1 MQTVYLNGS
10 ISQFGEKWTTQC
22 KDIASIFKLIECQTP
37 GFRKYLT
44 DAVEADVGFEIQR
57 GSEFLENP
65 EELLLS
71 LNDEDI
77 IITEVPSGS
86 KSGGAKILAAI
97 AIMLIAPHIAYAVG
111 TSGGGS
117 AAAAAAAS
125 GTGYANAAAY
135 AAVMKGA
142 TTIALNLAIQ
152 GVTQLLAPGPETEDN
167 TAESY
172 LFDGPTNTVNQ
183 GIPVPILYGE
193 LVVGGAPISTYYSPN
208 VLYPFAEVEI
218 GSGSATGDRTST
230 FTSTGT
236 SYQETQ
242 LLQLFLSK
250 EEIDELNGQYT
261 G

>member
-1 MQTVYLNGS
+1 VQTVYLNGS
-10 ISQFGEKWTTQC
+10 ISQFGEKWNTKC
-22 KDIASIFKLIECQTP
+22 SDIASIFRLIECQTP
-37 GFRKYLT
+37 GFKNYIL
-44 DAVEADVGFEIQR
+44 AAADSNVGFEIKR

-77 IITEVPSGS
+77 IITEIPSGS
-86 KSGGAKILAAI
+86 KSAGQKILAAI
-97 AIMLIAPHIAYAVG
+97 AIAIVTFYTAGALTNAAAL
-111 TSGGGS
+111 TAFASGGTATGS
-117 AAAAAAAS
+117 GYLAAAAAVS
-125 GTGYANAAAY
+125 KIGYTLA
-135 AAVMKGA
+135 
-142 TTIALNLAIQ
+142 INLGIQ

-172 LFDGPTNTVNQ
+172 LFDGPTNTINQ

>member
-57 GSEFLENP
+57 GSEFLDNP

-97 AIMLIAPHIAYAVG
+97 AIVALLVVNPGLMFSTVTQTATATGVSASVGGLNALGLAV
-111 TSGGGS
+111 SS
-117 AAAAAAAS
+117 V
-125 GTGYANAAAY
+125 
-135 AAVMKGA
+135 AV
-142 TTIALNLAIQ
+142 NLAIT
-152 GVTQLLAPGPETEDN
+152 GITQLLAPGPETEDN

-172 LFDGPTNTVNQ
+172 LFDGPTNTVTQ